1 MRKGNIFTVLLVL
14 ILSLN
19 TSFSG
24 SVFFKKNPKLTEM
37 ENEYFTETLNSLDF
51 RRLDEQLFLEKYNQL
66 SLAINKHE
74 RSPEFNIQA
83 IKSKYLIAQILG
95 DEEKEIETLG
105 LYVRDYSHYDK
116 EESYVIYDA
125 FCHLKQSTSED
136 KTQSE
141 CFLEVKK
148 LKEKLMDDDK
158 HLGKYSRYL
167 NQYHKILIDYFASNR
182 EKTGALCRLMKE
194 YESEDVILSKNV
206 ELFIRNSLDAYESI
220 NVLTEEDNE
229 FIECLDHFR

>member
-1 MRKGNIFTVLLVL
+1 MRKGNVFTILLVL

-24 SVFFKKNPKLTEM
+24 SVFFKKKPELTEM
-37 ENEYFTETLNSLDF
+37 ENEYFTETLDSLDF
-51 RRLDEQLFLEKYNQL
+51 RRVDEQLFLEKYNLL

-95 DEEKEIETLG
+95 DEEKEVETLG

-116 EESYVIYDA
+116 EESHVIYDA
-125 FCHLKQSTSED
+125 FCHLKQSTTED

-148 LKEKLMDDDK
+148 LKEELIDDDNQ
-158 HLGKYSRYL
+158 LGNYSRYL
-167 NQYHKILIDYFASNR
+167 NQYHKILVDYFASNR
-182 EKTGALCRLMKE
+182 EKTDALCKLMKE
-194 YESEDVILSKNV
+194 YESEDAILSKDV
-206 ELFIRNSLDAYESI
+206 EFFIRNSLDAYESI
-220 NVLTEEDNE
+220 YVLTEEDNG
-229 FIECLDHFR
+229 FIECLEHFR